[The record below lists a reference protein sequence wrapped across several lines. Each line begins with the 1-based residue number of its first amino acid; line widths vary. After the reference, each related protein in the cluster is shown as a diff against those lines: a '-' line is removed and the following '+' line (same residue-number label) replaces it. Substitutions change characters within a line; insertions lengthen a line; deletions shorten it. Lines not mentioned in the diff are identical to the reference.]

1 LLYISVCIHV
11 AGFPIILAQF
21 PETPQ
26 FRTAGWFCLAVGV
39 VLLVLLLVLFHGECA
54 WQPYTRLRY
63 PRRFPPCTRK
73 RVDEKLF
80 FSIVI
85 PAYVIVVGGVK
96 GIRYL
101 LPTKMMMPIVAD
113 AFGYSERDAVYLTIV
128 FFVGT
133 VIGLVLTYILQFFK
147 VSSYSLTVTGLV
159 CTIIGLLVMTDWQ
172 AIGNDPCTAYSIMH
186 HPELLEF
193 YKQEQQEKEQDR
205 LCSSST
211 GRKYDNSSIAALLD
225 AQDTSC
231 SLVTSCEPDMREDK
245 TRDVKA
251 IFQVEY
257 VETPQAE
264 VCFHRIQSSS
274 NEVGAQ
280 SLRTVESLSE
290 SGGAVHCTS
299 SDVASES
306 SRTAS
311 SCFLLH
317 KKSNVNV
324 SIDRSLLTW
333 VHMQSLQVV
342 EGGVYQMAVNRCE
355 SAGEHC
361 HWIPNSPVT
370 GKHCIDCQPICR
382 DTRRTLHF
390 AQFGI
395 GLVFFFSTLTFLF
408 TGAFLLLSDTVS
420 KSFQGISM
428 AMVVALS
435 GVLKILCPW
444 WMNSLYEEAE
454 KRTYLL
460 MLTLVGIFLP
470 LLIGLLLLY
479 PWVMETITLNQTPA
493 TDEEETELIPAG
505 TSSYTDSDEN

>member
-1 LLYISVCIHV
+1 M
-11 AGFPIILAQF
+11 
-21 PETPQ
+21 
-26 FRTAGWFCLAVGV
+26 
-39 VLLVLLLVLFHGECA
+39 
-54 WQPYTRLRY
+54 
-63 PRRFPPCTRK
+63 
-73 RVDEKLF
+73 
-80 FSIVI
+80 
-85 PAYVIVVGGVK
+85 VGGVK

-101 LPTKMMMPIVAD
+101 LPTKMMTPIVAD
-113 AFGYSERDAVYLTIV
+113 AFGYSERDAVYLTTI

-133 VIGLVLTYILQFFK
+133 VIGLVLTYTLQFFK

-172 AIGNDPCTAYSIMH
+172 AIGNDPCTAYSILH

-193 YKQEQQEKEQDR
+193 YKQELTQQEQEQNR

-225 AQDTSC
+225 AQETTC
-231 SLVTSCEPDMREDK
+231 SLVTSCESGMRGKE
-245 TRDVKA
+245 TDVKA

-264 VCFHRIQSSS
+264 VCFHRIQSGS
-274 NEVGAQ
+274 NEVRVQ

-290 SGGAVHCTS
+290 SSGAVHCTS
-299 SDVASES
+299 SDVGSEP

-317 KKSNVNV
+317 KKSNV

-342 EGGVYQMAVNRCE
+342 EREVYQMAVNRCE

-370 GKHCIDCQPICR
+370 GKHCSDCQPICR
-382 DTRRTLHF
+382 DTRRTLNF

-420 KSFQGISM
+420 KSYQGISM

-435 GVLKILCPW
+435 GVLKMLSPW
-444 WMNSLYEEAE
+444 WMTSLYEVAE

-479 PWVMETITLNQTPA
+479 PWVMETITLNQTPD

-505 TSSYTDSDEN
+505 TSSYTDSDE